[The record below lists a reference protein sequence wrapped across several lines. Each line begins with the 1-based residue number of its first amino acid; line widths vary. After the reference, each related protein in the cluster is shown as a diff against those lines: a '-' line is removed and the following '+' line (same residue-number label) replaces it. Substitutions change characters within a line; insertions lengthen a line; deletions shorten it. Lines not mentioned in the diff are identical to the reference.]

1 MTMCRASA
9 RQITNPCTS
18 AQSYWSN
25 NTIEPLS
32 NNYETKHFRNC
43 QAGDRHGT
51 PRVQIRGKEASLGEL
66 VYASKRRHT
75 VEIANIGENNAY
87 MAFPPARR
95 QQPRVSVLHSHPTSL
110 LRSFRR
116 EKHKPSQLNSIWTC
130 QRNDFSRRQTASW
143 TKWSPSE
150 STRTTTTTFTSQAIS
165 SPPPSAPVWRRW
177 CVVSSQVDFLVSLPR
192 SSVRGDGR

>member
-1 MTMCRASA
+1 MTMCRVSA

-25 NTIEPLS
+25 NTIEPPS

-43 QAGDRHGT
+43 KQGIVT
-51 PRVQIRGKEASLGEL
+51 
-66 VYASKRRHT
+66 
-75 VEIANIGENNAY
+75 
-87 MAFPPARR
+87 ARR
-95 QQPRVSVLHSHPTSL
+95 AYRSAGRRLRSENSCTRRNDVTRSKLQISGRIMRTCVSSRATPTTTCLRPSFTSDL
-110 LRSFRR
+110 SSRSFRR
-116 EKHKPSQLNSIWTC
+116 EKHKPSQSNSIWTC

-177 CVVSSQVDFLVSLPR
+177 CVVSSQVDFLVFLPR